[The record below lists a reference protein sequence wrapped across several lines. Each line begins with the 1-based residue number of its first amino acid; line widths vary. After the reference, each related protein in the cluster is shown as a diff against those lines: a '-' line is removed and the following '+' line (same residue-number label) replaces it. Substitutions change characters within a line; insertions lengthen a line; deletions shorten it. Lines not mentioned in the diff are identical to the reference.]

1 MQDLGAYI
9 DIYTNTHIHISG
21 KYEKTKVYVYLFSFL
36 TLISEIDK
44 TSLNNNQSYIQEI
57 L

>member
-9 DIYTNTHIHISG
+9 DIYTNTHIHIFG

-36 TLISEIDK
+36 TLISEMDK
-44 TSLNNNQSYIQEI
+44 TSLNNDYIQET

>member
-9 DIYTNTHIHISG
+9 DIYTNTHIHIFG
-21 KYEKTKVYVYLFSFL
+21 KYEKKVYVYLFFFF
-36 TLISEIDK
+36 TLISEMDK
-44 TSLNNNQSYIQEI
+44 TSLNNDYIQEI

>member
-9 DIYTNTHIHISG
+9 DIYTNTHIHIFG
-21 KYEKTKVYVYLFSFL
+21 KYKKTKIYVYLYFFM
-36 TLISEIDK
+36 TLISEMDK
-44 TSLNNNQSYIQEI
+44 TSLNDYNQEI